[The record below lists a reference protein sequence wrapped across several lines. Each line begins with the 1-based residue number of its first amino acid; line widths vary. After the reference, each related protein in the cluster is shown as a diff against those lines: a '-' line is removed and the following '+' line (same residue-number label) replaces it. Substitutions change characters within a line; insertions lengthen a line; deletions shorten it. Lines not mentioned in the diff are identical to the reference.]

1 MCVSAFLAVPYYA
14 YLNKDYGGLRIDPS
28 TNVAVTTSDYNLVTL
43 FSESVCLAES
53 ISTFNNTPNCIS
65 LSPQSN
71 SSNYVSIN
79 VRAVNLQS
87 SVATDRF
94 KEDASFVEVM
104 ASTPGFYYLQPS
116 AAYGTNFYI
125 TGTSLYNGPLSI
137 VTSLGDTDAAS
148 FYRATIYVPSEWTC
162 YFQLLHGPEL

>member
-1 MCVSAFLAVPYYA
+1 
-14 YLNKDYGGLRIDPS
+14 LNKEYGGLRIDPS

-71 SSNYVSIN
+71 SSNYVSII
-79 VRAVNLQS
+79 VRAVSLQS

-94 KEDASFVEVM
+94 KEDTSFVVIPNTL
-104 ASTPGFYYLQPS
+104 TPGYFYLQP
-116 AAYGTNFYI
+116 AAAFGSTFYI
-125 TGTSLYNGPLSI
+125 SVNNYGNSISLVST
-137 VTSLGDTDAAS
+137 VTDQTAAS
-148 FYRATIYVPSEWTC
+148 FYRTTVYVPSECT
-162 YFQLLHGPEL
+162 YDD